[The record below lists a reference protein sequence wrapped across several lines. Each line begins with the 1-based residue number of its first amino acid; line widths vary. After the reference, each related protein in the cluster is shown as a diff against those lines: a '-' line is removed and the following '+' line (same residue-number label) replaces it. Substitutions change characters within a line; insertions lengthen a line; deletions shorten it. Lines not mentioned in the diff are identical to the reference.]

1 MSEFVSGI
9 QQLCWNPLTLCAFM
23 GTGLYFSFKTDFFQ
37 LRHPLLIFRSTF
49 GNVGKN
55 KTHDGI
61 SPLAALSS
69 SLAACMGTGNII
81 GVAAALNAGGP
92 GAVFWMIISAILGEM
107 TCCAEN
113 ILGIEYRVKNEQN
126 EWLGGSMTY
135 IEKAFSSR
143 KPACIFSV
151 FCIAASLG
159 MGNMTQSNAIA
170 SALCTDEKVAP
181 LAVGIG
187 LAAITGMII
196 FGGVKRIA
204 SITEK
209 IIPFASAVFIFA
221 LLAVIIKNCRNIPQS
236 IGMIFKGAFGLDSML
251 AGSMGY
257 SISKAMRTG
266 IARGVFSNE
275 AGLGSSPIVHSAADV
290 RDSAT
295 QGMWGITEVFTDT
308 VLMCTLTALA
318 LLTSGAW
325 STETPLSPT
334 QMNTAAFGT
343 VVGGFSSEFVSAS
356 LCIFAF
362 ATVIGWAY
370 YGEKATEYAFGEKAV
385 TKYRVIYLICV
396 TAGAVAK
403 LETVWALSDIFNAL
417 MAMPN
422 LAALIILRKKAVQPI
437 NDCTAKT
444 YKL

>member
-1 MSEFVSGI
+1 MEAIILNI

-23 GTGLYFSFKTDFFQ
+23 GTGLYFSVRTKFFQ
-37 LRHPLLIFRSTF
+37 LRHPVLIFRSTF
-49 GNVGKN
+49 GNMN
-55 KTHDGI
+55 KSKSSDGI

-81 GVAAALNAGGP
+81 GVAAALSAGGP
-92 GAVFWMIISAILGEM
+92 GAVFWMVVSAVLGEM

-113 ILGIEYRVKNEQN
+113 ILGIEYRVKNERN

-143 KPACIFSV
+143 IPACIFSL
-151 FCIAASLG
+151 FCIASSLG

-170 SALCTDEKVAP
+170 SALCTSGRFSP
-181 LAVGIG
+181 PAVGIA
-187 LAAITGMII
+187 LAAVTGMII
-196 FGGVKRIA
+196 FGGVRRIA

-236 IGMIFKGAFGLDSML
+236 IGMIFKGAFGLDSAL
-251 AGSMGY
+251 AGGAGY
-257 SISKAMRTG
+257 SISKAMRVG

-290 RDSAT
+290 SDSAT

-325 STETPLSPT
+325 NTALSPT
-334 QMNTAAFGT
+334 QMNSAAFGT
-343 VVGGFSSEFVSAS
+343 VMDSFSSKFVSAS

-362 ATVIGWAY
+362 ATIIGWAY
-370 YGEKATEYAFGEKAV
+370 YGEKAAEYALGEKSVTAYRAV
-385 TKYRVIYLICV
+385 YLICAV
-396 TAGAVAK
+396 IGAVAK

-417 MAMPN
+417 MAVPN

-437 NDCTAKT
+437 TDRTAKGF
-444 YKL
+444 KV

>member
-1 MSEFVSGI
+1 MQMLIAEI

-23 GTGLYFSFKTDFFQ
+23 GTGLYFSVRTKFFQ
-37 LRHPLLIFRSTF
+37 LRHPVLIFRSTF
-49 GNVGKN
+49 GKVGKAEA
-55 KTHDGI
+55 KDGI

-92 GAVFWMIISAILGEM
+92 GAVFWMVISAVLGEM

-170 SALCTDEKVAP
+170 SAICTDKSIAP
-181 LAVGIG
+181 LAVGTA
-187 LAAITGMII
+187 LAAVTGMII
-196 FGGVKRIA
+196 IGGVKRIA

-209 IIPFASAVFIFA
+209 IIPFASAVFITA
-221 LLAVIIKNCRNIPQS
+221 LLAVIIKNFRNIPLS
-236 IGMIFKGAFGLDSML
+236 IGMIFKGAFGFDSML
-251 AGSMGY
+251 SGGMGY
-257 SISKAMRTG
+257 GISKAMRTG

-290 RDSAT
+290 PDSAT

-325 STETPLSPT
+325 NTALSPT
-334 QMNTAAFGT
+334 QMNSAAFGT
-343 VVGGFSSEFVSAS
+343 VMGGFSSKFVSAS
-356 LCIFAF
+356 LCVFAF
-362 ATVIGWAY
+362 ATIIGWAY
-370 YGEKATEYAFGEKAV
+370 YGEKAAEYAFGKKAV
-385 TKYRVIYLICV
+385 TPYRAVYIICAVI
-396 TAGAVAK
+396 GAAAK

-417 MAMPN
+417 MAIPN
-422 LAALIILRKKAVQPI
+422 LAAIIVLRKKAVQPI
-437 NDCTAKT
+437 KR
-444 YKL
+444 LHR

>member
-1 MSEFVSGI
+1 
-9 QQLCWNPLTLCAFM
+9 M
-23 GTGLYFSFKTDFFQ
+23 GTGLYFSAKTDFFQ

-49 GNVGKN
+49 GNIGKT
-55 KTHDGI
+55 KAKDGI

-92 GAVFWMIISAILGEM
+92 GAVFWMIASAILGEM
-107 TCCAEN
+107 ICCAEN
-113 ILGIEYRVKNEQN
+113 ILGIEYRVKNERN

-135 IEKAFSSR
+135 IEKAFSNR

-151 FCIAASLG
+151 LCIAASLG

-170 SALCTDEKVAP
+170 SALCTNNKITP
-181 LAVGIG
+181 LAIGIA
-187 LAAITGMII
+187 LAALTGIII

-209 IIPFASAVFIFA
+209 IIPFASAVFILA
-221 LLAVIIKNCRNIPQS
+221 LLAVLIKNCRNIPHS
-236 IGMIFKGAFGLDSML
+236 IAMILKGAFGLDSIL
-251 AGSMGY
+251 SGSMGY

-290 RDSAT
+290 RDSIT

-318 LLTSGAW
+318 LITSGAW
-325 STETPLSPT
+325 NTKITLSPT
-334 QMNTAAFGT
+334 QMNSAAFST
-343 VVGGFSSEFVSAS
+343 VIGGFSSDFVSVS
-356 LCIFAF
+356 LCVFAF
-362 ATVIGWAY
+362 ATIIGWAY
-370 YGEKATEYAFGEKAV
+370 YGEKAAEYAFGEKAV
-385 TKYRVIYLICV
+385 TAYRTVYIFCAVI
-396 TAGAVAK
+396 GAVAK

-417 MAMPN
+417 MAIPN
-422 LAALIILRKKAVQPI
+422 LAALIILRKKAVQPFKLYRR
-437 NDCTAKT
+437 KT
-444 YKL
+444 N

>member
-1 MSEFVSGI
+1 MFISAL
-9 QQLCWNPLTLCAFM
+9 QQLCWNPLTLCGFL
-23 GTGLYFSFKTDFFQ
+23 GTGLYFSIKTNFFQ
-37 LRHPLLIFRSTF
+37 LRHPMLIFRSTF
-49 GNVGKN
+49 GKVGKE
-55 KTHDGI
+55 KTRDGI

-81 GVAAALNAGGP
+81 GVASALSAGGP
-92 GAVFWMIISAILGEM
+92 GAVFWMVVSAILGEM

-113 ILGIEYRVKNEQN
+113 ILGIEYRVKNEKN
-126 EWLGGSMTY
+126 EWLGGSMMY

-143 KPACIFSV
+143 KPACVFSL

-170 SALCTDEKVAP
+170 SSLCTSEKLSP
-181 LAVGIG
+181 PAVGIG
-187 LAAITGMII
+187 LAAITGLII

-236 IGMIFKGAFGLDSML
+236 IGMIFKGAFGLDSVL
-251 AGSMGY
+251 AGGAGY
-257 SISKAMRTG
+257 GISKAMRVG

-290 RDSAT
+290 SDSAT

-318 LLTSGAW
+318 LLTSSAW
-325 STETPLSPT
+325 NSDSTLTPT
-334 QMNTAAFGT
+334 QMNSAAFGT
-343 VVGGFSSEFVSAS
+343 VMGSFSSKFVSAS
-356 LCIFAF
+356 LCVFAF
-362 ATVIGWAY
+362 ATIIGWAY
-370 YGEKATEYAFGEKAV
+370 YGEKAAEYAFGEKAI
-385 TKYRVIYLICV
+385 TAYRAVYLVCAVI
-396 TAGAVAK
+396 GAAAK

>member
-1 MSEFVSGI
+1 MLISDI
-9 QQLCWNPLTLCAFM
+9 QHLCWNPLTLCAFM
-23 GTGLYFSFKTDFFQ
+23 GTGLYFSIKTNFFQ

-49 GNVGKN
+49 GKVGKH
-55 KTHDGI
+55 KATDGI

-81 GVAAALNAGGP
+81 GVATALSTGGP
-92 GAVFWMIISAILGEM
+92 GAVFWMVISALLGEM

-113 ILGIEYRVKNEQN
+113 ILGIEYRVKNERN

-151 FCIAASLG
+151 FCIASSLG

-170 SALCTDEKVAP
+170 SALCTSKRITP
-181 LAVGIG
+181 LAVGIA
-187 LAAITGMII
+187 LAALTGLII

-204 SITEK
+204 STTEK
-209 IIPFASAVFIFA
+209 IIPFASAVFILA

-251 AGSMGY
+251 AGGVGY
-257 SISKAMRTG
+257 GISKAMRTG

-290 RDSAT
+290 RDSVT

-325 STETPLSPT
+325 NTALSPT
-334 QMNTAAFGT
+334 QMNSAAFGT
-343 VVGGFSSEFVSAS
+343 VMGSFSSKFVSAS
-356 LCIFAF
+356 LCVFAF

-370 YGEKATEYAFGEKAV
+370 YGEKAAEYAFGEKAV
-385 TKYRVIYLICV
+385 TPYRAAYLICIV
-396 TAGAVAK
+396 IGAASK

-417 MAMPN
+417 MAIPN

-437 NDCTAKT
+437 IDCTAGRFNA
-444 YKL
+444 

>member
-1 MSEFVSGI
+1 METVILNI

-23 GTGLYFSFKTDFFQ
+23 GTGLYFTIRTRFFQ
-37 LRHPLLIFRSTF
+37 LRHPVLIFRSTF
-49 GNVGKN
+49 GKVGKE
-55 KTHDGI
+55 KAKDGI

-113 ILGIEYRVKNEQN
+113 ILGIEYRVKNGQN

-143 KPACIFSV
+143 KPACVFSV

-159 MGNMTQSNAIA
+159 MGNMTQSNAISSAVCTNGKA
-170 SALCTDEKVAP
+170 SP
-181 LAVGIG
+181 FAVGIA
-187 LAAITGMII
+187 LAAVTGMII
-196 FGGVKRIA
+196 IGGVKRIA

-209 IIPFASAVFIFA
+209 IIPFASAVFILA
-221 LLAVIIKNCRNIPQS
+221 LLAVIIKNCRNVPQS
-236 IGMIFKGAFGLDSML
+236 VGMILKGAFGLDSVL
-251 AGSMGY
+251 AGGMGY
-257 SISKAMRTG
+257 GISKAMRTG

-290 RDSAT
+290 SDSVT

-308 VLMCTLTALA
+308 VLTCTLTALA

-325 STETPLSPT
+325 NTEKSLSPT

-343 VVGGFSSEFVSAS
+343 VMGGFSSEFVSVS
-356 LCIFAF
+356 LCVFAF
-362 ATVIGWAY
+362 ATIIGWAY
-370 YGEKATEYAFGEKAV
+370 YGEKAAEYAFGEKAV
-385 TKYRVIYLICV
+385 TPYRAVYLIC
-396 TAGAVAK
+396 AAIGAVAR

-417 MAMPN
+417 MAVPN
-422 LAALIILRKKAVQPI
+422 LAAIIILRKKAVQPI
-437 NDCTAKT
+437 IDCTA
-444 YKL
+444 

>member
-1 MSEFVSGI
+1 MLISGI

-23 GTGLYFSFKTDFFQ
+23 GTGLYFSIKTKFFQ

-49 GNVGKN
+49 GNVGKTTA
-55 KTHDGI
+55 KDGI

-81 GVAAALNAGGP
+81 GVATALSAGGP
-92 GAVFWMIISAILGEM
+92 GAVFWMVVSALLGEM

-126 EWLGGSMTY
+126 EWSGGSMAY

-143 KPACIFSV
+143 KPACIFSLL
-151 FCIAASLG
+151 CIASSLG
-159 MGNMTQSNAIA
+159 MGNMTQSNAIS
-170 SALCTDEKVAP
+170 SALCTDGKLSP
-181 LAVGIG
+181 PAVGIAV
-187 LAAITGMII
+187 AAITGMII

-209 IIPFASAVFIFA
+209 IIPFASAVFILA
-221 LLAVIIKNCRNIPQS
+221 LLAVIIKNYRNIPQS
-236 IGMIFKGAFGLDSML
+236 VVMIFKGAFGLDSAL
-251 AGSMGY
+251 AGGAGY

-290 RDSAT
+290 SDSAT

-308 VLMCTLTALA
+308 VLMCTLTSLA
-318 LLTSGAW
+318 LLTSGTWNTA
-325 STETPLSPT
+325 LSPT
-334 QMNTAAFGT
+334 QVNSAAFGT
-343 VVGGFSSEFVSAS
+343 VMGNLSPKFVSAS
-356 LCIFAF
+356 LCVFAF

-370 YGEKATEYAFGEKAV
+370 YGEKAAEYAFGEKAI
-385 TKYRVIYLICV
+385 TPYRAVYLICIV
-396 TAGAVAK
+396 IGAVAK

-417 MAMPN
+417 MAIPN
-422 LAALIILRKKAVQPI
+422 LAAIIKLRKKAVQPI
-437 NDCTAKT
+437 TDCTARNKFSF
-444 YKL
+444 

>member
-1 MSEFVSGI
+1 MLIPKI

-23 GTGLYFSFKTDFFQ
+23 GTGAYFTLRTNFFQ

-49 GNVGKN
+49 GKIGKS
-55 KTHDGI
+55 KVKDGI

-92 GAVFWMIISAILGEM
+92 GAVFWMIVSALLGEM

-113 ILGIEYRVKNEQN
+113 ILGIEYRVKNERN

-143 KPACIFSV
+143 RPACIFSF

-159 MGNMTQSNAIA
+159 MGNMTQSNAIS
-170 SALCTDEKVAP
+170 SALCSGEKNSP
-181 LAVGIG
+181 LAVGIAI
-187 LAAITGMII
+187 AAITGLII

-209 IIPFASAVFIFA
+209 IIPFASAIFILA
-221 LLAVIIKNCRNIPQS
+221 LLAVIIKNHKNIPHS
-236 IGMIFKGAFGLDSML
+236 FSMIFGGAFGLDSML
-251 AGSMGY
+251 AGGMGY
-257 SISKAMRTG
+257 SVSKAMRTG

-290 RDSAT
+290 RDSVT
-295 QGMWGITEVFTDT
+295 QGMWGITEVFIDT

-325 STETPLSPT
+325 GTEIALSPT
-334 QMNTAAFGT
+334 QMNSAAFGT
-343 VVGGFSSEFVSAS
+343 VMGGFSSQFVSAS
-356 LCIFAF
+356 LCVFAF
-362 ATVIGWAY
+362 ATIVGWAY
-370 YGEKATEYAFGEKAV
+370 YGEKAAEYAFGEKAV
-385 TKYRVIYLICV
+385 TPYRAVYIICIVI
-396 TAGAVAK
+396 GAVAK

-417 MAMPN
+417 MAIPN
-422 LAALIILRKKAVQPI
+422 LAALIKLRKKAVQPLKAVPHK
-437 NDCTAKT
+437 NNFEF
-444 YKL
+444 

>member
-1 MSEFVSGI
+1 MLIPTI

-49 GNVGKN
+49 GNVGKS
-55 KTHDGI
+55 KAHDGI

-81 GVAAALNAGGP
+81 GVAAALSTGGP
-92 GAVFWMIISAILGEM
+92 GAVFWMVVSAILGEM

-126 EWLGGSMTY
+126 EWLGGSMMY

-143 KPACIFSV
+143 KPAFVFSV

-170 SALCTDEKVAP
+170 SALEANEKTSP
-181 LAVGIG
+181 LAIGII
-187 LAAITGMII
+187 LAAITGLII

-209 IIPFASAVFIFA
+209 IIPLASAVFIFA
-221 LLAVIIKNCRNIPQS
+221 LLAVIIKNYKNIPHCL
-236 IGMIFKGAFGLDSML
+236 GMILKCAFGLDSML
-251 AGSMGY
+251 AGSAGY
-257 SISKAMRTG
+257 SISKAVRVG
-266 IARGVFSNE
+266 VARGVFSNE

-290 RDSAT
+290 SDSAT

-325 STETPLSPT
+325 STEIQLSPT
-334 QMNTAAFGT
+334 QMNTAAFSS
-343 VVGGFSSEFVSAS
+343 VMSSFSSKFVAAS

-362 ATVIGWAY
+362 ATIIGWAY
-370 YGEKATEYAFGEKAV
+370 YGEKAAEYAFGEKAV

-396 TAGAVAK
+396 VVGAVAK

-417 MAMPN
+417 MAIPN
-422 LAALIILRKKAVQPI
+422 LAALIKLRKKAVQPI

>member
-1 MSEFVSGI
+1 MSDLILSI

-23 GTGLYFSFKTDFFQ
+23 GTGLYFSIKTNFFQ

-49 GNVGKN
+49 GKVSKKQNR
-55 KTHDGI
+55 DGI

-92 GAVFWMIISAILGEM
+92 GAVFWMVVSAVLGEM

-113 ILGIEYRVKNEQN
+113 VLGIEYRTKNERN

-135 IEKAFSSR
+135 IENAFSSR

-170 SALCTDEKVAP
+170 TALCTETKSSII
-181 LAVGIG
+181 AVGIC
-187 LAAITGMII
+187 LAAITGLII
-196 FGGVKRIA
+196 IGGVKRIA

-209 IIPFASAVFIFA
+209 VIPFASAMFILA
-221 LLAVIIKNCRNIPQS
+221 LIAVIIKNHKNIPQS
-236 IGMIFKGAFGLDSML
+236 INMIFEGAFGLNPIL
-251 AGSMGY
+251 AGGTGY
-257 SISKAMRTG
+257 GISKTIRTG

-275 AGLGSSPIVHSAADV
+275 AGLGSSPIVHSAADAT
-290 RDSAT
+290 DSAT
-295 QGMWGITEVFTDT
+295 QGMWGIAEVFIDT

-318 LLTSGAW
+318 LLTSGAM
-325 STETPLSPT
+325 SSDIALPPT
-334 QMNTAAFGT
+334 QMNTAAFST
-343 VVGGFSSEFVSAS
+343 VMGNFSAKFVSAS

-362 ATVIGWAY
+362 ATIIGWAY
-370 YGEKATEYAFGEKAV
+370 YGEKAAEYALGKKAV
-385 TKYRVIYLICV
+385 APYRVIYIICTV
-396 TAGAVAK
+396 IGATVK
-403 LETVWALSDIFNAL
+403 LETVWALADIFNAL
-417 MAMPN
+417 MAIPN
-422 LAALIILRKKAVQPI
+422 LAALITLRKKAVQPI
-437 NDCTAKT
+437 IDRTAKGV
-444 YKL
+444 KI